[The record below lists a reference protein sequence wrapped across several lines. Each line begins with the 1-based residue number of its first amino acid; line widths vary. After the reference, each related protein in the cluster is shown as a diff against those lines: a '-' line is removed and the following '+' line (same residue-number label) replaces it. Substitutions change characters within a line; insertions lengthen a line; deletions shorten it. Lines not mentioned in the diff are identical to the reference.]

1 MKSTVLKLVTACVGF
16 VGLAGAATATAND
29 HKFPDITGYEKP
41 FVMYQKLPSASSGFV
56 KMVGADGK
64 RDDVDLSVERY
75 TVGLMRERYDNK
87 YAYIGIF
94 GATGEGDDV
103 SLTTGKKA
111 KLSDQ
116 VGFVYGNGVHLSD
129 FVDWSLYLE
138 ISSGKMSADSKSRN
152 EVGVGLG
159 TELNIGIGQ
168 YVDIGL
174 LVHASVHYIGTGVG
188 LKINF

>member
-1 MKSTVLKLVTACVGF
+1 
-16 VGLAGAATATAND
+16 
-29 HKFPDITGYEKP
+29 
-41 FVMYQKLPSASSGFV
+41 
-56 KMVGADGK
+56 
-64 RDDVDLSVERY
+64 
-75 TVGLMRERYDNK
+75 K

-94 GATGEGDDV
+94 GATGEGDDA

-111 KLSDQ
+111 KLSEQ

-138 ISSGKMSADSKSRN
+138 VSSGKMRADSKSRN
-152 EVGVGLG
+152 EVGVGIG